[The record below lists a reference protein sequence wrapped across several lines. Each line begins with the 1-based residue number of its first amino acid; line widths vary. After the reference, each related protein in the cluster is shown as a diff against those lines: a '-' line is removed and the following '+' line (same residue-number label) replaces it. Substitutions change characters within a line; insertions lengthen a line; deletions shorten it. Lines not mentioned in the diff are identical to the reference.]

1 MPFPSPAP
9 FTLMRHLTPK
19 LVCGPL
25 DVTSLEGAW
34 AVFNPVSAAWLGAA
48 LGSCP
53 SFHSEGGW
61 GHPSRLTPPHRQISA
76 IQKISVQLD
85 SPPLHFP
92 PTATPSPPAFSPLA
106 VAAAGAVEEQS
117 EVLLLCLLSSK
128 GRSWYASSLSPES
141 PAPAAAGLFR
151 HLSPACPLPRQ
162 CRACD
167 AACTFTVF
175 SGTAA
180 APHSREVP

>member
-1 MPFPSPAP
+1 MSTRGSEPGWIFHRHVLEMPFPSPAP

-61 GHPSRLTPPHRQISA
+61 GHPSRLTHPHQQISA

-85 SPPLHFP
+85 SPPLQPLSPLCYHLP
-92 PTATPSPPAFSPLA
+92 HSPSPPQP
-106 VAAAGAVEEQS
+106 GDI
-117 EVLLLCLLSSK
+117 
-128 GRSWYASSLSPES
+128 
-141 PAPAAAGLFR
+141 
-151 HLSPACPLPRQ
+151 LPRTCNGQ
-162 CRACD
+162 
-167 AACTFTVF
+167 
-175 SGTAA
+175 
-180 APHSREVP
+180 VPATGETRTPASHRVVPMNPNASVSHWEQLRCMPCPN